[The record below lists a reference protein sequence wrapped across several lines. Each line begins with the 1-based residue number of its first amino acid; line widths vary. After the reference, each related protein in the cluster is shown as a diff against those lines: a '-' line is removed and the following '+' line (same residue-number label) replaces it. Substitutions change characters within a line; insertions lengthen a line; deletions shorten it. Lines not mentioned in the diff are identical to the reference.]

1 MSQLYRRII
10 SLQGLKFRYDHMN
23 IRSLYSMHLSG
34 ELGEAP
40 SGHGLLED
48 FPGGES
54 GRESAAGGQHCDRD
68 VVRGRLTRG

>member
-1 MSQLYRRII
+1 MNQLQFQINCI
-10 SLQGLKFRYDHMN
+10 QGLNSDDHTN

-34 ELGEAP
+34 ELREAP

-48 FPGGES
+48 FPGGEP

>member
-1 MSQLYRRII
+1 
-10 SLQGLKFRYDHMN
+10 MN

-40 SGHGLLED
+40 SGDGLLED
-48 FPGGES
+48 FPGGEP
-54 GRESAAGGQHCDRD
+54 GREPAAGRQHGDRD

>member
-1 MSQLYRRII
+1 MSQLYLQVNCI
-10 SLQGLKFRYDHMN
+10 QGLNSDDHTN

>member
-1 MSQLYRRII
+1 MNQLQFQINCI
-10 SLQGLKFRYDHMN
+10 QGLNSDDHTN